1 MLLKLG
7 GHVLTNDRNAYLTY
21 HQGSLSNSVPPADWR
36 PRFTVTAQHQ
46 EQSNFQNRNRKR
58 ANFLL
63 WEDIRTQPLK

>member
-21 HQGSLSNSVPPADWR
+21 HQGSLSNSVPPAAWR
-36 PRFTVTAQHQ
+36 PRFTVTAQPQ
-46 EQSNFQNRNRKR
+46 EGT
-58 ANFLL
+58 NFLL